1 MSSEGTLV
9 YVADSIPFSLSLLF
23 IVFKVTVLLLWVVLL
38 NVKITENLE
47 IKKKTMM
54 QPVLNVQWRD

>member
-1 MSSEGTLV
+1 LV

-47 IKKKTMM
+47 IKKK
-54 QPVLNVQWRD
+54 Q

>member
-1 MSSEGTLV
+1 MV

>member
-1 MSSEGTLV
+1 MSSEVTLV
-9 YVADSIPFSLSLLF
+9 YVADSIRLGLSLLF
-23 IVFKVTVLLLWVVLL
+23 VVTVLLLWVVLL
-38 NVKITENLE
+38 NVEITENLE